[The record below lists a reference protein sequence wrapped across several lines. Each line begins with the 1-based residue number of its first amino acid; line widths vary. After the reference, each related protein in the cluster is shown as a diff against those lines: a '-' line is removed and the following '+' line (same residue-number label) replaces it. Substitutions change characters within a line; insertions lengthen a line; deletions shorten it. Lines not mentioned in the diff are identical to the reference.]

1 MTRRI
6 RLTDRQIASRH
17 ELLVPDDEM
26 YEDVASVLGEHQAIV
41 STGFFSRTYNCYCG
55 CEFPNI
61 NGYHRHV
68 AAIVADRLSTELWLR
83 IKDGMGRMND
93 GHQKGDGGSGVV
105 GAADSAMR
113 MLKR

>member
-17 ELLVPDDEM
+17 ELMVPDDDM
-26 YEDVASVLGEHQAIV
+26 YEDVASVLCEHSAVV
-41 STGFFSRTYNCYCG
+41 SAGFFRRTYNCCCG
-55 CEFPNI
+55 RQFSDI
-61 NGYHRHV
+61 NGYCRHV

-83 IKDGMGRMND
+83 IKDGMERMKD
-93 GHQKGDGGSGVV
+93 GHKEDGGGSGVIDV
-105 GAADSAMR
+105 ADSTVR

>member
-6 RLTDRQIASRH
+6 RLTDRQMASRH
-17 ELLVPDDEM
+17 ELLVPDDDM
-26 YEDVASVLGEHQAIV
+26 YEDVAGVLGEHQAIV
-41 STGFFSRTYNCYCG
+41 SAGFFSRTYNCCCG

-61 NGYHRHV
+61 DGYYRHV

-83 IKDGMGRMND
+83 IKDEMERMND
-93 GHQKGDGGSGVV
+93 GYQKGDGGSGVID
-105 GAADSAMR
+105 AAGSAVR

>member
-17 ELLVPDDEM
+17 ELMVPDDDM
-26 YEDVASVLGEHQAIV
+26 YEDVASVLCEHSAVV
-41 STGFFSRTYNCYCG
+41 SAGFFRRAYHCCCGRQFSGLNVYC
-55 CEFPNI
+55 
-61 NGYHRHV
+61 RHV

-83 IKDGMGRMND
+83 IKDGMERMKD
-93 GHQKGDGGSGVV
+93 GHKEDGGGSGVIDV
-105 GAADSAMR
+105 ADSTVR